1 LVSRRRRIRGVDVA
15 GGSTTERILDFGR
28 KATVRLNL
36 TIDGKA
42 PRAMIS
48 ESWCT
53 APRHKTTF
61 GIWGPTRRGVFEGD
75 LIEGTYEIEIS
86 DGWNSYWLRDVE
98 VTGGSLELRVDLDSG
113 DFD

>member
-1 LVSRRRRIRGVDVA
+1 M
-15 GGSTTERILDFGR
+15 
-28 KATVRLNL
+28 

-42 PRAMIS
+42 
-48 ESWCT
+48 
-53 APRHKTTF
+53 APSDDFRVMVYSAETQDYVRDLE
-61 GIWGPTRRGVFEGD
+61 PTRRGVFEGD